1 MFWNRFFYLCER
13 YTIKPLNVVK
23 ALNIG
28 AGSITNWKNGTIPN
42 GETLSKIAD
51 YFNVSID
58 YLLGRDDSLGTLE
71 IRRRVKEI
79 AEVYNLPIKVIEN
92 TLGTN
97 YATFQAWCNGYGDFF
112 DNIATFSKIS
122 QLFDVPI
129 DYLLGCE
136 VPAQHENLSSE
147 NTELKERKNNM
158 FWNIFENLCNNKN
171 IKPTV
176 LVKQLTH
183 SSSNVTVWKN
193 KTPNIDN
200 LLKIA
205 DYFNVPIDYLLDR
218 DVPAQHENL
227 SSENMELINKYTA
240 LTPEA
245 QQKVN
250 AYIDDLM
257 NNPKYAQ
264 NALARYKAAMKN
276 KGQIA
281 AFGGDGVQSVD
292 TPNVSPEHIKDLIK
306 ETKKT
311 NNS

>member
-1 MFWNRFFYLCER
+1 MFWNRFFYLC
-13 YTIKPLNVVK
+13 T
-23 ALNIG
+23 
-28 AGSITNWKNGTIPN
+28 TNNTTPNAVCAKLGLSTATATHWKNGSIPK
-42 GETLSKIAD
+42 GDALLKIAD

-71 IRRRVKEI
+71 IRRKVKEI

-129 DYLLGCE
+129 DYLLGRE
-136 VPAQHENLSSE
+136 VPAQHENLSSG
-147 NTELKERKNNM
+147 NT
-158 FWNIFENLCNNKN
+158 
-171 IKPTV
+171 
-176 LVKQLTH
+176 
-183 SSSNVTVWKN
+183 
-193 KTPNIDN
+193 
-200 LLKIA
+200 
-205 DYFNVPIDYLLDR
+205 
-218 DVPAQHENL
+218 
-227 SSENMELINKYTA
+227 ELINKYTA

-257 NNPKYAQ
+257 DNPKYAQ

>member
-71 IRRRVKEI
+71 IRQRVKEI

-129 DYLLGCE
+129 DYLLGRE
-136 VPAQHENLSSE
+136 VPAQHENL
-147 NTELKERKNNM
+147 
-158 FWNIFENLCNNKN
+158 
-171 IKPTV
+171 P
-176 LVKQLTH
+176 
-183 SSSNVTVWKN
+183 
-193 KTPNIDN
+193 
-200 LLKIA
+200 
-205 DYFNVPIDYLLDR
+205 
-218 DVPAQHENL
+218 
-227 SSENMELINKYTA
+227 SENMELINKYTA

-257 NNPKYAQ
+257 DNPKYAQ